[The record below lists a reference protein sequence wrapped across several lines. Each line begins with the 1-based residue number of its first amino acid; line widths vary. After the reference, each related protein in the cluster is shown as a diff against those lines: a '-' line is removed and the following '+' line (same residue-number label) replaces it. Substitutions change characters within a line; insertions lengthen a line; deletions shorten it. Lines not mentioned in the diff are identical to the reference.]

1 MEIPTISACINKIS
15 DTIARLPVKLY
26 RRDDGKISE
35 IQGDKRL
42 DLLNGETGD
51 TLNTVDLWKAVV
63 EDYFLGNG
71 AWIYL
76 NFDGIQLKSIHYV
89 DSRNISIMTN
99 TDPIFKAFDVFV
111 NGKKYYDFQFIRL
124 FRKTRN
130 GYGNIPLQHENQRIL
145 AVAYNALKVEE
156 KMNKK
161 GGNKPGFLK
170 AKTKLSKE
178 ALESAKASCNALYDV
193 DGNGVSILN
202 DGLDFQ
208 AISSTA
214 VEMQINE
221 NKKANSIE
229 LSKIFGFPHTI
240 IDGGASDEDN
250 KQFISA
256 VTAILNQIETALDMA
271 MLLEKEK
278 QQGYYF
284 AFDTKELTRGS
295 IKERFEAYEIAIRNH
310 ILQVDEI
317 RREEDYE
324 ALGFNWVTMGL
335 GDVLLNP
342 KTMEIFTP
350 NTNQLAS
357 LNPENRAEMELRFNH
372 NHDSRGRFA
381 SGGGGGAPAPKNSE
395 KVLTFGE
402 KSDRIKSGV
411 EYLDGMPELENN
423 SIDNCCQ
430 TVNPKYGESDEY
442 QTNCQRCVVT
452 YEARRRGFDVVAKPS
467 LGNDDPLKDTYGKDG
482 WANVFE
488 NGEKDLIHI
497 DDSSGKKALN
507 DISSKMQEFG
517 DGSRAI
523 AKVSFTDKSAHAFNV
538 EQVNGE
544 TKFIDSQISLTDCS
558 VYFDMGIRKGHTLLL
573 RVDDKKFTSLVE
585 KCVEKG
591 EEK

>member
-178 ALESAKASCNALYDV
+178 ALETAKASCNALYDV

-402 KSDRIKSGV
+402 NSGIIKEKSEKPITPITDKTIEKVQNV
-411 EYLDGMPELENN
+411 EIEGYTAEQCAEIQKQHKELLDYSRKNN
-423 SIDNCCQ
+423 DNKE
-430 TVNPKYGESDEY
+430 VAF
-442 QTNCQRCVVT
+442 V
-452 YEARRRGFDVVAKPS
+452 FDSS
-467 LGNDDPLKDTYGKDG
+467 LKNRQEFFGTDDQLDFSNNLYGKDLVIMHNHPRNSSYSITDIEFFASNSNVKTLTIVKNNG
-482 WANVFE
+482 KIEYLTKTENFDANHFKMEYNRLKKKVIKQNTDF
-488 NGEKDLIHI
+488 EKDLFVKKLL
-497 DDSSGKKALN
+497 SAAKEGVNWSGKK
-507 DISSKMQEFG
+507 
-517 DGSRAI
+517 
-523 AKVSFTDKSAHAFNV
+523 
-538 EQVNGE
+538 
-544 TKFIDSQISLTDCS
+544 
-558 VYFDMGIRKGHTLLL
+558 
-573 RVDDKKFTSLVE
+573 
-585 KCVEKG
+585 
-591 EEK
+591 